1 MEVIDSPALPLDQWI
16 RVMEREY
23 LNAFLPAGG
32 AAVKFVIAG
41 EDTAETL
48 LHAIAGVA
56 GRSGMIAARI
66 SAGDTRL
73 HMLQELV
80 FALARMLPWDDLARR
95 YIEDLFAR
103 NDYPWPE
110 PGQKLTMAELAQEF
124 GVAPNLLTRGRD
136 QWLSR
141 DLWDDPHL
149 ARDFRS
155 AMLHLCLA
163 RLEPDG
169 EGGVTPISQWLTG
182 EKVPLAQL
190 RQFDIVSR
198 ITRTNARSMLISVC
212 HWLRKCGVSGLVL
225 ALDLRPAMSPKGSS
239 GAGRPGRQVGSDA
252 EQTVRYTTAAVMDL
266 YEVLRE
272 LIDDIEHLPGLFVL
286 ALADQALVAGDPR
299 RTLDTYKALEMR
311 IWPDVR
317 PGDRQNPLAPLVTVG
332 A

>member
-16 RVMEREY
+16 GIMEREY
-23 LNAFLPAGG
+23 FDSFLPAGG

-56 GRSGMIAARI
+56 GRCGMIAARI
-66 SAGDTRL
+66 NAGETRL
-73 HMLQELV
+73 HMLQELF

-95 YIEDLFAR
+95 YVEDLFAR

-110 PGQKLTMAELAQEF
+110 SGQKLTMAELAQEF
-124 GVAPNLLTRGRD
+124 EVAPNLLTRGRD

-169 EGGVTPISQWLTG
+169 DGAVSPILQWLCG
-182 EKVPLAQL
+182 EKILLGQL
-190 RQFDIVSR
+190 RQFDIVAR

-212 HWLRKCGVSGLVL
+212 HWLRKCGISGLVL
-225 ALDLRPAMSPKGSS
+225 ALDLRPAMPAK
-239 GAGRPGRQVGSDA
+239 APPDQA
-252 EQTVRYTTAAVMDL
+252 VRYSTAAVMDL

-272 LIDDIEHLPGLFVL
+272 LVDDIENLPGLFVL
-286 ALADQALVAGDPR
+286 ALADQSLVAGDRR

>member
-1 MEVIDSPALPLDQWI
+1 METIDSPALPLEQWI
-16 RVMEREY
+16 GVMEREY
-23 LNAFLPAGG
+23 LHAFLPAGG

-56 GRSGMIAARI
+56 GRHGMIAARI
-66 SAGDTRL
+66 NAGDTRL
-73 HMLQELV
+73 HMLQEIF
-80 FALARMLPWDDLARR
+80 FALARVLPWDDLVRR
-95 YIEDLFAR
+95 YVEELFAR

-169 EGGVTPISQWLTG
+169 DSNVASIFQWLCG
-182 EKVPLAQL
+182 EKVLLGQL

-212 HWLRKCGVSGLVL
+212 HWLRKCGVGGLVL
-225 ALDLRPAMSPKGSS
+225 ALDLRPAM
-239 GAGRPGRQVGSDA
+239 RPGGRAGSAAD
-252 EQTVRYTTAAVMDL
+252 QTVRYSTAAVMDL

-272 LIDDIEHLPGLFVL
+272 LIDDIEGLPGLFVL
-286 ALADQALVAGDPR
+286 ALADQALVAGDRR